1 MQTRA
6 YRARQAAEVTLG
18 TRQRATGH
26 WVASGG
32 VAMMPRMTTPE
43 PFAAVLLATDLST
56 TSTPAETEALRLAAG
71 LGARLIAVSVIDP
84 GTLRL
89 PGGRFRARVDQVRDE
104 RETAAQALVARAQEL
119 GVPTAFLV
127 WEGDPGEAIVDAAGA
142 EHADLIVL
150 GTHGR
155 HGVNRSLYGS
165 VSDHVVRHAPCPVV
179 VVRGAA

>member
-1 MQTRA
+1 
-6 YRARQAAEVTLG
+6 
-18 TRQRATGH
+18 
-26 WVASGG
+26 
-32 VAMMPRMTTPE
+32 MPRMDASTSFAPPVSAPSTPAMTTAV
-43 PFAAVLLATDLST
+43 PFGSVLLATDLST

-84 GTLRL
+84 GTLKL
-89 PGGRFRARVDQVRDE
+89 PGGRYRARVDQVRDE
-104 RETAAQALVARAQEL
+104 RESAAQALVARAQEI

-127 WEGDPGEAIVDAAGA
+127 WEGDPGEAIVDAASA

-155 HGVNRSLYGS
+155 HGVNRSLFGS

-179 VVRGAA
+179 VVRGPN